1 MTIKARDFDFLVE
14 KLQLQ
19 TREGRD
25 KLAWFVHRGKRVTFT
40 KRSHGRGDLP
50 FQHHIRQQ
58 LKLNERE
65 FRGLLDCHLSRD
77 DYIALLKQKSIIQ
90 AD

>member
-1 MTIKARDFDFLVE
+1 MTIKARDFDLLVQ

-25 KLAWFVHRGKRVTFT
+25 KLAWFVYEGRRVTFT
-40 KRSHGRGDLP
+40 KRSHTRGDLP

-58 LKLNERE
+58 LKLNEGELR
-65 FRGLLDCHLSRD
+65 RLLDCHLSRD
-77 DYIALLKQKSIIQ
+77 GYISLLKQKGIIQ
-90 AD
+90 E